1 MNHEHGHT
9 HGAADEETAALL
21 NYTADHNAHHAKELE
36 ELASS
41 LPAGAAARV
50 REAAALLNASAEK
63 LREAVK
69 ETEG

>member
-1 MNHEHGHT
+1 MTNEHSHT
-9 HGAADEETAALL
+9 HGAEKEEVRALL
-21 NYTADHNAHHAKELE
+21 HYMAEHNAHHAQELQELE
-36 ELASS
+36 
-41 LPAGAAARV
+41 AGLSETAAAHV